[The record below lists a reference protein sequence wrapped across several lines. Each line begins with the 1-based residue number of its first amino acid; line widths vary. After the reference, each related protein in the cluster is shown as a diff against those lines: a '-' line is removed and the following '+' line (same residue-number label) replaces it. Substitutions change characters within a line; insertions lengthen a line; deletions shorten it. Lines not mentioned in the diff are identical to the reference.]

1 MKKIKIVTDSSA
13 DLLKIEKV
21 DFSFVPLTI
30 MTNEKEYV
38 DDENLDVNE
47 MLDDLIKYKGRSKTS
62 CPNSG
67 VWLDSFE
74 GYDEIYVVT
83 LTSQLSG
90 SYNAANVAKQ
100 IYLESNPNAK
110 IHIFDTL
117 TVGPELQ
124 LLVEK
129 IEELICENKEF
140 EEIVKLTEEYLK
152 ATRLYFSL
160 ESLHNFVQNGRVSK
174 ISEITSKLLKL
185 KVIGKAK
192 EGMLFVLNKC
202 IGLKKAFLE
211 IVNQISNE
219 CYEGGKMRITH
230 INNLIFASMIKDH
243 FKKLY
248 SEADIKICEARGL
261 CSYYAENGGV
271 LIGFETINK

>member
-152 ATRLYFSL
+152 TTRLYFSL

-211 IVNQISNE
+211 IVSQISNQ